1 MQSTL
6 RDSIGSRG
14 RSENRTILYLAFESE
29 VGGEEFEMVQ
39 IEGKLWAFCRSTEL

>member
-14 RSENRTILYLAFESE
+14 KSENGAILYLAFESE
-29 VGGEEFEMVQ
+29 LRGEKFERVESGG
-39 IEGKLWAFCRSTEL
+39 KW